1 MPNDAIADA
10 RRAELCGLID
20 RVAKADRKA
29 LAAVYDRTSA
39 KVYGVCLRIARDREA
54 ADEILQ
60 DVYLKVWNRAG
71 RFDAGVASPIT
82 WLCAIARNTAIDW
95 VRKHG
100 ASALPPLDEVEEPR
114 SDLGSAMEAMMAD
127 EGRAMIFDC
136 LETLAPNHQRA
147 IRLAYFDGSTHS
159 ELAAIMKVPLGTM
172 KSWIRRSLLQLRG
185 CLEGE

>member
-1 MPNDAIADA
+1 MPKDDIADA
-10 RRAELCGLID
+10 RRQELCGLLA
-20 RVAKADRKA
+20 RVANGDRKA

-60 DVYLKVWNRAG
+60 DVFLKVWNRAG
-71 RFDAGVASPIT
+71 RFDPAVASPIT
-82 WLCAIARNTAIDW
+82 WLCAIARNAAIDW

-100 ASALPPLDEVEEPR
+100 APALEPLGEVEDPAAE
-114 SDLGSAMEAMMAD
+114 LGGAMEAMQAG
-127 EGRAMIFDC
+127 EERAMIFDC
-136 LETLAPNHQRA
+136 LEALPPNQQRA

-159 ELAAIMKVPLGTM
+159 ELAAIMNVPLGTM
-172 KSWIRRSLLQLRG
+172 KSWIRRSLIQLRG

>member
-1 MPNDAIADA
+1 MPKDNSADA

-20 RVAKADRKA
+20 RVAQGDRKA
-29 LAAVYDRTSA
+29 LAAVYERTSA

-60 DVYLKVWNRAG
+60 DTYLKVWNRAG

-100 ASALPPLDEVEEPR
+100 APAAAPLEEIAEPASGLDDAL
-114 SDLGSAMEAMMAD
+114 EAMQAGED
-127 EGRAMIFDC
+127 RALIFDC
-136 LETLAPNHQRA
+136 LETLPPNHKRA

-159 ELAAIMKVPLGTM
+159 ELAAIMQVPLGTM
-172 KSWIRRSLLQLRG
+172 KSWIRRSLIQLRG